1 MLTTLSVVLPIFALI
16 LSGYLC
22 RRFGALGEGA
32 SSELNRFVVR
42 LALPALLFDIM
53 AHAKWADLDQPAF
66 TAVFGVSSGAVYF
79 MTLLVRFRASRSL
92 ADASIDGLNAGY
104 ANTGFIGLPLCMI
117 VFGKESLA
125 LATIATIVTVCLLFA
140 VAIIFIE
147 IGLQSEPR
155 PVALTLKVAR
165 SLISNPLLVAPA
177 LGAMIAAS
185 GLALP
190 GAANVFLTLL
200 GNAASPCALIAL
212 GLFLAQTNPS
222 AGSHRSVTLALVAL
236 KLVLQPAIA
245 WLLSSFV
252 LRLTDQLTHIL
263 VLLAALPTGTG
274 PFMLAEFY
282 QREAAVTSNVI
293 LISTIA
299 SLITISAYLAWVH

>member
-1 MLTTLSVVLPIFALI
+1 MLTTLAVVLPIFALI

-32 SSELNRFVVR
+32 ASELNRFVVR

-66 TAVFGVSSGAVYF
+66 TAVFGLGCAAVSIV
-79 MTLLVRFRASRSL
+79 TLLARFRTSRSL

-104 ANTGFIGLPLCMI
+104 SNAGFIGLPLCAI

-125 LATIATIVTVCLLFA
+125 LATIATIMTVCVLFA
-140 VAIIFIE
+140 VAIVLVEF
-147 IGLQSEPR
+147 GLQSEPR
-155 PVALTLKVAR
+155 PVALTLRVAK

-177 LGAMIAAS
+177 LGAAIAAS

-200 GNAASPCALIAL
+200 GNAASPCALVTL
-212 GLFLAQTNPS
+212 GLFLAQTMPTDG
-222 AGSHRSVTLALVAL
+222 AQKVVTLALVVL
-236 KLVLQPAIA
+236 KLVVQPAIV
-245 WLLSSFV
+245 WLLAAFV
-252 LRLTDQLTHIL
+252 FRLTDHLTHIV
-263 VLLAALPTGTG
+263 VLFAALPTGTG

-282 QREAAVTSNVI
+282 RREAAVTSNVI
-293 LISTIA
+293 LISTSA
-299 SLITISAYLAWVH
+299 SLITISAYLALVL